1 MSDNELTPAQRRA
14 LDDVDLH
21 VVDQAGIRLS
31 AALEQ
36 RALQLALPGRSET
49 EFLQARALGSV
60 HVIAAPLFAGNRVDV
75 LVDGN
80 ATYDA
85 MAEAIDAADV
95 SVHLEIYIL
104 ANDAGGWRL
113 VERLE
118 RCARRGVRVLL
129 VVDGLGSRSAKR
141 SLLGPLIAAGVD
153 VRVFHPLEWR
163 APLRTWR
170 RDHRKL
176 LLIDGR
182 IAFTGGINFSE
193 SYASRRRSRLSPRR
207 AVARGWRDTHIRV
220 QGPGVAG
227 FELAFAARWRELGGG
242 LTAARARSPVPEHG
256 NDLVGVLTSSG
267 TDREPS
273 AIIHGIA
280 RAVGVARRRVWLTQA
295 YFAPGALFVEALCRR
310 ARAGVDVRLLLPYRS
325 DFYPVQVA
333 ARGHYLQLLQ
343 AGVRIFEFQPAVLHA
358 KCVVVDGLW
367 SSIGSCNLDWRS
379 MYFND
384 ELNAVIVSS
393 VVAAEMER
401 VFVRDLAQS
410 AEVRLDAWAVRSLRK
425 RGIERVARWL
435 SPLW

>member
-1 MSDNELTPAQRRA
+1 MASDDLA
-14 LDDVDLH
+14 DVDLH
-21 VVDQAGIRLS
+21 VVDAAGVRVS
-31 AALEQ
+31 AALEL
-36 RALQLALPGRSET
+36 RALQLALPGHSET
-49 EFLQARALGSV
+49 DILQARALGSV
-60 HVIAAPLFAGNRVDV
+60 HVSDAPMSVGNRVDV

-104 ANDAGGWRL
+104 ANDAVGWRL

-141 SLLGPLIAAGVD
+141 SLLGPLIRAGVD
-153 VRVFHPLEWR
+153 VRVFHPLDWR
-163 APLRTWR
+163 APLRSWR

-176 LLIDGR
+176 LVIDGR

-207 AVARGWRDTHIRV
+207 AVARGWRDTHIRL

-227 FELAFAARWRELGGG
+227 FEEAFAMRWRQLGGALHAG
-242 LTAARARSPVPEHG
+242 PVRLPGREYG

-273 AIIHGIA
+273 AIIHGIS
-280 RAVGVARRRVWLTQA
+280 RAVGIARRRVWLTQA
-295 YFAPGALFVEALCRR
+295 YFAPGAVFVEALCRR
-310 ARAGVDVRLLLPYRS
+310 ARAGVDVRLMLPYRS

-333 ARGHYLQLLQ
+333 ARGHYLQLLR

-379 MYFND
+379 MHFND

-393 VVAAEMER
+393 TVAAEMER
-401 VFVRDLAQS
+401 VFERDLGQS
-410 AEVRLDAWAVRSLRK
+410 AEVRLDVWEQRSLRK
-425 RGIERVARWL
+425 RAIERMALWL